1 MQHRTLTSFCGQ
13 IAKMRAIWILVL
25 TSCIALVSSLR
36 PSYGCGHQK
45 PPLPH
50 PGHHHRF
57 DLRYNDANLGEI
69 YRHYILQIPNGK
81 KYISCEIFCY
91 LTTILL

>member
-81 KYISCEIFCY
+81 KYKFCK
-91 LTTILL
+91 LLCNLKLHYY

>member
-1 MQHRTLTSFCGQ
+1 
-13 IAKMRAIWILVL
+13 MRAILIYTLV
-25 TSCIALVSSLR
+25 SCIALSSALR
-36 PSYGCGHQK
+36 PSFGCSHQK

-57 DLRYNDANLGEI
+57 DVTYNDANIGEI

-81 KYISCEIFCY
+81 KHIIYCKSLCY
-91 LTTILL
+91 LLTISLL

>member
-1 MQHRTLTSFCGQ
+1 
-13 IAKMRAIWILVL
+13 MRAILILVL
-25 TSCIALVSSLR
+25 ISCILTITSALR
-36 PSYGCGHQK
+36 PSFGCGHQK

-50 PGHHHRF
+50 AGHHHRF

-81 KYISCEIFCY
+81 KYKFCK
-91 LTTILL
+91 LLCNLKLHYY